1 MTRILV
7 MTKTL
12 PLAEIKAHLS
22 EIIDEVEQ
30 QHERV
35 ILTRNGRPAAVIL
48 SLDELEGME
57 ETMDIL
63 SDPDALRQIKESEEA
78 IARGEYVTLEE
89 LRRQYGL

>member
-1 MTRILV
+1 

-89 LRRQYGL
+89 LRKQYGL